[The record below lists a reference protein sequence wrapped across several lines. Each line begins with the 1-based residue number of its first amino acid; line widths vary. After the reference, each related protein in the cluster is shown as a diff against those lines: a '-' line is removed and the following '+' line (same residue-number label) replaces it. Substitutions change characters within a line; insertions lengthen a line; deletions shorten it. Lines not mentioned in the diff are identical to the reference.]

1 GARGRGLRGRRGRV
15 GRGGVRPARDDPGRR
30 RPARPDAARRRW
42 PGRLPHPPGPRR
54 PADHHRLGTGGL
66 GGRDRGAGGGRGRLR
81 HEAAGRERARRP
93 HPGAPAPQ
101 APRRR
106 GPQVAR
112 GRRDRDLPGRGGRAS
127 GRDAGAPDPHRVPP
141 AGRARRRRGPGRDP
155 GGAAEA
161 GVGIRLLRRH
171 PPAGRPHPAAAAQG
185 RAGPGRPGV
194 RAHRARARV
203 QGERHRVGRVQIVPL
218 MLRRRVAT
226 AFGLGSLLLTGVLA
240 AATWNLAGDYMLRQ
254 REQSAVR
261 QAEVNALLGA
271 ISLRSGS
278 EGLGELLAGLTS
290 DSPTS
295 VLLQRPGGWI
305 TSGRR
310 IDPTVLPDDLMD
322 EASAG
327 VPASR
332 RLDVDRVPVM
342 AVAVPTGGG
351 SDVFVQLFP
360 LLMQS
365 RSRCFFAVVRVD
377 GVAPSAFFGF
387 GRGAW
392 ASRRPL
398 RPLAELTAAAS
409 RVASGEL
416 HTRLPQYRD
425 RDLAALATAFNDTT
439 EALEARVRRDAR
451 FAGDVSHELR
461 SPLTTMTNAAAVLRR
476 RRAELTGAAG
486 QALDLLLSEVARFE
500 RMVVDLLE
508 ISRDHQQ
515 ADGPTGEI

>member
-1 GARGRGLRGRRGRV
+1 
-15 GRGGVRPARDDPGRR
+15 
-30 RPARPDAARRRW
+30 
-42 PGRLPHPPGPRR
+42 
-54 PADHHRLGTGGL
+54 
-66 GGRDRGAGGGRGRLR
+66 
-81 HEAAGRERARRP
+81 
-93 HPGAPAPQ
+93 
-101 APRRR
+101 
-106 GPQVAR
+106 
-112 GRRDRDLPGRGGRAS
+112 
-127 GRDAGAPDPHRVPP
+127 
-141 AGRARRRRGPGRDP
+141 
-155 GGAAEA
+155 
-161 GVGIRLLRRH
+161 
-171 PPAGRPHPAAAAQG
+171 
-185 RAGPGRPGV
+185 
-194 RAHRARARV
+194 
-203 QGERHRVGRVQIVPL
+203 VQIVPL
-218 MLRRRVAT
+218 TLRRRVAT

-261 QAEVNALLGA
+261 QAEVNALLVA
-271 ISLRSGS
+271 NSLRSGS

-360 LLMQS
+360 LLELH
-365 RSRCFFAVVRVD
+365 RSLSFLGVVLVA
-377 GVAPSAFFGF
+377 GVASSGFLGF
-387 GRGAW
+387 GLGAW
-392 ASRRPL
+392 ASRRAL

-515 ADGPTGEI
+515 ADGPTGEIVDLAELVRNVLAARSRAPIAVEVGAPPPVVQGDRRRLDRIVSNLLDNADRYAGGAVRLAVLRARGRVRIEVDDAGPGVPEDMRERVFERFARGTQAGQRGQGGGSGLGLALVAQHVRHLGGRVWIEDRPGGGARFVVQLPEAEH